1 MKLHIQLND
10 DTAKILLD
18 EGLAGVAPDFADTI
32 RKSRTKSGEVIK
44 LVIHRHLLKLKPEPF
59 TPDQIG
65 TVVGDEA

>member
-1 MKLHIQLND
+1 
-10 DTAKILLD
+10 
-18 EGLAGVAPDFADTI
+18 VAPDFADTI